1 MKKNVITKFVK
12 RTFSNYEDLQAIL
25 LSDKMRMD
33 AIVKYKITNDEQ
45 IKELLDTDKFVKILN
60 TNDENYDV
68 YIDARGLD
76 FEKPLN
82 LMAYSVLSRSF
93 YGNVL
98 LLKRNVQKER

>member
-1 MKKNVITKFVK
+1 MKKNAITKFIK
-12 RTFSNYEDLQAIL
+12 KTFREDLQAIL
-25 LSDKMRMD
+25 LSDKMR
-33 AIVKYKITNDEQ
+33 INVVKYEITNDEQ
-45 IKELLDTDKFVKILN
+45 IKELLDTDKFVKIN

-98 LLKRNVQKER
+98 LLKRNIKKER

>member
-1 MKKNVITKFVK
+1 MKKNAITKFIK
-12 RTFSNYEDLQAIL
+12 KTFREYLQAIL
-25 LSDKMRMD
+25 LSDKMR
-33 AIVKYKITNDEQ
+33 INVVKYEITNDEQ
-45 IKELLDTDKFVKILN
+45 IKELLDTDKFVKIN
-60 TNDENYDV
+60 ANDENYDV

-98 LLKRNVQKER
+98 LLKRNIQKER

>member
-1 MKKNVITKFVK
+1 MKKNAITKFIK
-12 RTFSNYEDLQAIL
+12 KTFNEDLQAIL
-25 LSDKMRMD
+25 LSYKMRID
-33 AIVKYKITNDEQ
+33 VVKYKITNDEQ
-45 IKELLDTDKFVKILN
+45 IKELIDTDKFVKIN

-98 LLKRNVQKER
+98 LLKRNI

>member
-1 MKKNVITKFVK
+1 MKKNAITKFIK
-12 RTFSNYEDLQAIL
+12 KTFNEYLQAIL
-25 LSDKMRMD
+25 LSDKMR
-33 AIVKYKITNDEQ
+33 IVVVKHEITNDEQ
-45 IKELLDTDKFVKILN
+45 IKELLDTDKFVKIN
-60 TNDENYDV
+60 ANDENYDV

-98 LLKRNVQKER
+98 LLLKRNKRGG